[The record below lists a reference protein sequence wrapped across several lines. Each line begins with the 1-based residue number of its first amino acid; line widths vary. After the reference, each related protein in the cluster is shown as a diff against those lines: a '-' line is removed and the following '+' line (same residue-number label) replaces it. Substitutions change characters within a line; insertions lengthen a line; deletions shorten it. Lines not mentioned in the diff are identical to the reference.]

1 MIPDYIGRVG
11 KDAVTRHTSGGKPV
25 TGFSVAFDSGYGD
38 SKQTLWFD
46 CNAWGERYEK
56 LAEYI
61 KKGDNI
67 GVAGEIGER
76 EHEGKTYKTLR
87 VSDVKL
93 LSSKRDASAN
103 NSQRSTGNPK
113 QADASNGEGAAFD
126 DDDIPIARIKK
137 RAYW

>member
-1 MIPDYIGRVG
+1 LIPYYIGRVG
-11 KDAVTRHTSGGKPV
+11 KDAETRFTSGGKPV

-38 SKQTLWFD
+38 AKQTLWFD

-76 EHEGKTYKTLR
+76 EHNGKIYKTLR

-93 LSSKRDASAN
+93 LGAKREGNS
-103 NSQRSTGNPK
+103 SQRSSALAPSTRAPSDSF
-113 QADASNGEGAAFD
+113 ADDEINF
-126 DDDIPIARIKK
+126 
-137 RAYW
+137 

>member
-1 MIPDYIGRVG
+1 MIPYYIGRVG

-38 SKQTLWFD
+38 AKQTLWFD

-93 LSSKRDASAN
+93 LGNKREGAQASQRQTRGPQSAPASAE
-103 NSQRSTGNPK
+103 T
-113 QADASNGEGAAFD
+113 FD
-126 DDDIPIARIKK
+126 DDSIPF
-137 RAYW
+137 